1 MAKDTSPPHGGNGA
15 HGGAARRTG
24 RRRVLQSAGALAGA
38 GLANALPLAFVSSAH
53 AARTELRY
61 LNVESDPQSVAF
73 LRKLAQEYQAATGVR
88 VVVETIVGITLWTK
102 VTTAIKIGRPYDII
116 DFAQPTQTALLAQ
129 QGQLVPVTDIIN
141 EIGISDFDPVSLVKY
156 KNDQWYFPYIYNLCC
171 LYYRKDWLQDAKLP
185 VPTNWAEFAEV
196 AKAFTIASKRRFGT
210 SFPYSMGVT
219 PWGNT
224 GFLWASG
231 VEFYDNDWNVLLDT
245 PAIKPRLARALEL
258 LLKVNPYNAPGQ
270 FNMSLLQIATN
281 FLTGTAGIVA
291 NSGGL
296 IQDIAL
302 KTPNL
307 VDEFV
312 IAPYPAP
319 DGGKG
324 TVVYGGKGIGIGKSA
339 NSQAALDFLRWFTVK
354 SGKMIDYQLS
364 LPMYMQPVQ
373 YSTYKNPRW
382 LNDPTI
388 RKFRPSMQTMQG
400 FLDPKIVNI
409 DAVQLQG
416 PRITVNQGLIVNS
429 EVIMHMYQNVL
440 TKRMTISQAI
450 DNCAAEVRKFT
461 EKST

>member
-1 MAKDTSPPHGGNGA
+1 MAKDASPRRRTEGA
-15 HGGAARRTG
+15 HEKAPPRIG
-24 RRRVLQSAGALAGA
+24 RRRVMQAAGGLAGSALA
-38 GLANALPLAFVSSAH
+38 LPFVRTAH
-53 AARTELRY
+53 AAKAVLRY
-61 LNVESDPQSVAF
+61 VNVESDPQSVAF
-73 LRKLAQEYQAATGVR
+73 LRKLARQYEAETGVR
-88 VVVETIVGITLWTK
+88 VVVDTIVGITLWTT
-102 VTTAIKIGRPYDII
+102 VTTAIKTGRPYDII

-129 QGQLVPVTDIIN
+129 QGQLVPLTGIFE
-141 EIGISDFDPVSLVKY
+141 EIGLSDFDPVSLVKY
-156 KNDQWYFPYIYNLCC
+156 KNDQWYFPYVYNLCC
-171 LYYRKDWLQDAKLP
+171 HYYRMDWLAEAKLA

-196 AKAFTIASKRRFGT
+196 AKAFTEPAKRRFGT
-210 SFPYSMGVT
+210 SFPYSMGIT

-231 VEFYDNDWNVLLDT
+231 VEFYDKDWNVLLDT
-245 PAIKPRLARALEL
+245 PAIKPKLARALEFL
-258 LLKVNPYNAPGQ
+258 LEINPYNAPGQ

-296 IQDIAL
+296 VQDIAL
-302 KTPNL
+302 KAQTL
-307 VDEFV
+307 TDKFV

-324 TVVYGGKGIGIGKSA
+324 TVVYGGKGLGIGKSE
-339 NSQAALDFLRWFTVK
+339 NSQAALDFLRWFTVT

-373 YSTYKNPRW
+373 YSTYKNPKW
-382 LNDPTI
+382 LSNPTI
-388 RKFRPSMQTMQG
+388 KQFWPTMQTMRS
-400 FLDPKIVNI
+400 FLDPAIVNI

-429 EVIMHMYQNVL
+429 EVILHMYQNVL
-440 TKRMTISQAI
+440 TKRMTISEAI